1 MKSYQSMRRLFTIL
15 IIFNLTISFA
25 QIDSQLRINSDE
37 RNYYLWNS
45 EKENYDFIATEYEH
59 SIIDIR
65 VKGSKNNG
73 YIAISLVDDGRARL
87 FHGSIKNFT
96 INQNNEQ
103 EWILNSK
110 NLRSK
115 LTFNEKENT
124 FTYLYDSN
132 DENTRYLRIFIFK
145 IRPEDH

>member
-1 MKSYQSMRRLFTIL
+1 MRRIFIL
-15 IIFNLTISFA
+15 LLVFNLSNAMA
-25 QIDSQLRINSDE
+25 QIDSQLRYNSDE
-37 RNYYLWNS
+37 RNYYLWNA
-45 EKENYDFIATEYEH
+45 EKENYDFVETEYEH
-59 SIIDIR
+59 SLIDIR
-65 VKGSKNNG
+65 VKGSKTNG

-96 INQNNEQ
+96 TNENNEQ
-103 EWILNSK
+103 EWILHSK
-110 NLRSK
+110 NLKSK

-145 IRPEDH
+145 IRSEEH